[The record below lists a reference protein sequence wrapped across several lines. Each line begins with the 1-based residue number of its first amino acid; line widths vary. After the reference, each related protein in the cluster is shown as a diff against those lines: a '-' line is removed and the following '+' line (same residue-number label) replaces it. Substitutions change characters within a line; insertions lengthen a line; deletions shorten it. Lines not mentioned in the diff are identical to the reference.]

1 MATSFTV
8 DRPGG
13 PAADGLPVGSA
24 AQRWILRAV
33 AICADPCQI
42 WFLERMTDRSGPA
55 LHDDVEALIARGAL
69 ADSPGGLRPGSVELR
84 DAVRRG
90 IPPSLLAALHNRAA
104 GVLAAE
110 ARPVAAAEHLLRVL
124 EVAGRV
130 DVPLVSRLVADPA
143 VDPSTAADLLL
154 AARAG
159 RDPGLGPELRR
170 DWALAAVDHLM
181 LAGRI
186 EPALAILGD
195 EIAADRAGS
204 GYRALLLGRLGAWY
218 ATGRPSLAF
227 DYLDRALAQPDLRPG
242 QRSWLLTTLAAVAGR
257 LGRPDVDSLL
267 AAADRAQAEAPT
279 PDGEIRLAL
288 ARAGSALAGGDLPA
302 ARQVLG
308 QVDPSAPAARVQA
321 AFLRVERI
329 GCQLASGEYEE
340 AGTALRFAE
349 VDLGVLGGAAQPM
362 LAALDCRLRV
372 AVGDLPEA
380 SARAGLA
387 LRHCPTGQLG
397 DEVHAEL
404 LAVRVEVAYRQ
415 DRPDSARELLAGVE
429 TPVDWPDSVA
439 WVRLAGAAALDP
451 EPGRHAGFLRA
462 AVDALARSVRP
473 LLLVPQQAPALTRA
487 ALLLGDPHRA
497 HQLADHLVRIAQRV
511 DSGLW
516 WGVAQHV
523 AGLVQRDP
531 GLLHGAVAQLR
542 TTSAR
547 PVLADALHDLAGTP
561 GTGPAEARRAAEEAA
576 ALYGRLGATGDQE
589 RAVRCGRALVASDRR
604 HRGARRG
611 AGCDALTA
619 AETRVAELLAGGATK
634 QQAAASLFVS
644 FHTVDAQLRAVYAK
658 LGVRN
663 RLELARL
670 WSARENPTPASPA
683 PDEPIRPNP
692 APDDPARPTST
703 PADPAQPD

>member
-1 MATSFTV
+1 MATSFTL

-13 PAADGLPVGSA
+13 PAADGLPVASA

-42 WFLERMTDRSGPA
+42 WFLERMTDRTGPG
-55 LHDDVEALIARGAL
+55 LHDDVEALIAGGAL
-69 ADSPGGLRPGSVELR
+69 ADSPAGLRPGSVELR

-90 IPPSLLAALHNRAA
+90 IPPSLLAALHHRAA
-104 GVLAAE
+104 GVLADQ
-110 ARPVAAAEHLLRVL
+110 ARPAAAAEHLLRVL
-124 EVAGRV
+124 ELAGRV

-143 VDPSTAADLLL
+143 LDPSTAADLLL
-154 AARAG
+154 AARDG
-159 RDPGLGPELRR
+159 RDPALGPELRR

-181 LAGRI
+181 LAGRV
-186 EPALAILGD
+186 EPALAILAD
-195 EIAADRAGS
+195 EIAADRAGA
-204 GYRALLLGRLGAWY
+204 GHRALLLGRLGAWY

-242 QRSWLLTTLAAVAGR
+242 HRGWLLSTLAAVAGR
-257 LGRPDVDSLL
+257 LGRPGFDALL
-267 AAADRAQAEAPT
+267 AAADRAQADAPT

-302 ARQVLG
+302 ARRLLG
-308 QVDPSAPAARVQA
+308 RVDPSDPAARAQA

-329 GCQLASGEYEE
+329 ACQLAGGDHEE

-349 VDLGVLGGAAQPM
+349 VDLGILGGAAQPM

-372 AVGDLPEA
+372 CAGDLPEA

-387 LRHCPTGQLG
+387 LRRHPADRLP
-397 DEVHAEL
+397 DEVRAEL
-404 LAVRVEVAYRQ
+404 LAVLVEVAFRQ
-415 DRPDSARELLAGVE
+415 GRPERARELLAEVE
-429 TPVDWPDSVA
+429 TPMDWPDA
-439 WVRLAGAAALDP
+439 LPWVRLAGAAAFDP
-451 EPGRHAGFLRA
+451 EPGRHAGLLRA
-462 AVDALARSVRP
+462 AVDVLDRSLRP

-487 ALLLGDPHRA
+487 VLLLGDQHRA
-497 HQLADHLVRIAQRV
+497 HQLAEHLVRIAQRV
-511 DSGLW
+511 ESGLW

-531 GLLHGAVAQLR
+531 ELLRGAVEQLR
-542 TTSAR
+542 ATSAR

-561 GTGPAEARRAAEEAA
+561 GAGPAQVRRAAEEAA
-576 ALYGRLGATGDQE
+576 ALFGRLGATGDQE
-589 RAVRCGRALVASDRR
+589 RAVRRGRAPVASERRDRGGADAATAIEGDRR
-604 HRGARRG
+604 SRHG
-611 AGCDALTA
+611 AGFDALTA

-670 WSARENPTPASPA
+670 WATRTPAPGD
-683 PDEPIRPNP
+683 PTRPP
-692 APDDPARPTST
+692 PGTESGGPARP
-703 PADPAQPD
+703 D

>member
-1 MATSFTV
+1 MATSFTL

-13 PAADGLPVGSA
+13 SAADGLPVASA
-24 AQRWILRAV
+24 GQRWILRAV
-33 AICADPCQI
+33 AICDDPCQI
-42 WFLERMTDRSGPA
+42 WFVERMTDRSGPG

-69 ADSPGGLRPGSVELR
+69 ADSPGGLRPGSVALR

-104 GVLAAE
+104 GVLADE
-110 ARPVAAAEHLLRVL
+110 AHAAAAAEHLLRVL

-130 DVPLVSRLVADPA
+130 DVPLVSRVVADPA
-143 VDPSTAADLLL
+143 VDSSTAADLLL

-159 RDPGLGPELRR
+159 ENPALGPELRR

-195 EIAADRAGS
+195 EIAADRAGA

-227 DYLDRALAQPDLRPG
+227 DYLDRALAQPDLLPG
-242 QRSWLLTTLAAVAGR
+242 HRSWLLTTLAAVAGR
-257 LGRPDVDSLL
+257 LGRPDVESLL
-267 AAADRAQAEAPT
+267 AAADRAQADAPS

-308 QVDPSAPAARVQA
+308 QVDPSAPAARAQA
-321 AFLRVERI
+321 AILRAERI
-329 GCQLASGEYEE
+329 ACQLACGEYDE

-349 VDLGVLGGAAQPM
+349 VDLGSLGGAAQPM

-372 AVGDLPEA
+372 VAGELPEA
-380 SARAGLA
+380 SARAGLV
-387 LRHCPTGQLG
+387 LRRCPPGQLA

-404 LAVRVEVAYRQ
+404 LAVRVEVAFRQ
-415 DRPDSARELLAGVE
+415 GEPATARELLAGVE
-429 TPVDWPDSVA
+429 PPMDWPDAVA
-439 WVRLAGAAALDP
+439 WVRLAGAAAFDP
-451 EPGRHAGFLRA
+451 EPGRHAGLLRA
-462 AVDALARSVRP
+462 AVDTLARSVRP

-497 HQLADHLVRIAQRV
+497 RQLADHLVRIAERV

-523 AGLVQRDP
+523 AGLVEQDPVLLRD
-531 GLLHGAVAQLR
+531 AVAQLR

-561 GTGPAEARRAAEEAA
+561 GTGRAEARRAAEEAA
-576 ALYGRLGATGDQE
+576 ALFGRLGATGDQE
-589 RAVRCGRALVASDRR
+589 RAVRRGRALVASDRR
-604 HRGARRG
+604 HRAGRHG
-611 AGCDALTA
+611 AGFAALTA

-670 WSARENPTPASPA
+670 WAARENPSRPA
-683 PDEPIRPNP
+683 PAPSEPAGP
-692 APDDPARPTST
+692 APAPSEPAGPV
-703 PADPAQPD
+703 PAPGEPAGRD